1 MSKIYKYLYIVVLSL
16 FMTISFKFVSVKADA
31 DTEEREKLIVCDA
44 TLNDDFLDNSVII
57 VLKNNI
63 SLQFNKY
70 NCDDFNEINCT
81 KVDDLTKYS
90 VELLKNQIIA
100 ERTGDWSKIQKHKD
114 TNMLIDANKFHRILC
129 LTIDKSGKDNVLKA
143 IRELEKRNDIYYA
156 EPNYIESI
164 NATADDTYFST
175 RQWGLNDTYGI
186 NVTKAWNYTIG
197 NPNILVGVIDSGIDG
212 QHPDLINVIND
223 DLHRDYVDTPIFS
236 DVREVSKENLK
247 DSDGHGTHVAGIIGA
262 QGNNSIGIS
271 GVAQNIRLVSLRVM
285 DETGHGSAENVKK
298 AVDFA
303 TREAIP
309 ILNYS
314 GGGKNN
320 HVGRKESIE
329 NYPGLFV
336 CAAGNDDQDN
346 DVNEYYPGNYNFD
359 NLITVGAIQRN
370 GKRPDVSDWGYTKE
384 GEPQGS
390 NYGKTKVD
398 IFAP

>member
-314 GGGKNN
+314 GGG
-320 HVGRKESIE
+320 
-329 NYPGLFV
+329 
-336 CAAGNDDQDN
+336 
-346 DVNEYYPGNYNFD
+346 
-359 NLITVGAIQRN
+359 
-370 GKRPDVSDWGYTKE
+370 
-384 GEPQGS
+384 
-390 NYGKTKVD
+390 
-398 IFAP
+398 